1 MAISLTY
8 NFDTM
13 EELQKFVQEQ
23 KAKLP
28 ANDGSAPTTPAV
40 EGKRGPGRPPKN
52 KPAGQPDPEPKQTD
66 LVEEAA
72 KAVPTQ
78 DEMVQALTKLNQK
91 HGIAAVREV
100 LAEFGCQKVSEPK
113 EDQRA
118 AVIAKAEAKLAA

>member
-8 NFDTM
+8 EFDTLD
-13 EELQKFVQEQ
+13 ELQKFVQEQ
-23 KAKLP
+23 KAKVANENPPSPP
-28 ANDGSAPTTPAV
+28 A
-40 EGKRGPGRPPKN
+40 EGRRGPGRPPKN

-66 LVEEAA
+66 LVEEAE
-72 KAVPTQ
+72 KAPPTQ